1 MLEATS
7 IIFVHVI
14 ETSLIHLMKL
24 KNIIVDYVLI
34 FNNIH
39 LCYMLYDVKISVSI
53 IKNEY
58 NKKNGFRQSIFKNKK
73 KQILFFKAETKR
85 PKIHFNTIKFDDNYF
100 FHTLYVLVHLIVKQ
114 KKYRKEDILIG
125 L

>member
-1 MLEATS
+1 M
-7 IIFVHVI
+7 
-14 ETSLIHLMKL
+14 
-24 KNIIVDYVLI
+24 NII
-34 FNNIH
+34 
-39 LCYMLYDVKISVSI
+39 KIW
-53 IKNEY
+53 N
-58 NKKNGFRQSIFKNKK
+58 IFKKMVLQNLFSKIQK

>member
-58 NKKNGFRQSIFKNKK
+58 NKNLEYFKKNGFTKSIFKNTKK
-73 KQILFFKAETKR
+73 TNSIF
-85 PKIHFNTIKFDDNYF
+85 
-100 FHTLYVLVHLIVKQ
+100 
-114 KKYRKEDILIG
+114 
-125 L
+125 

>member
-1 MLEATS
+1 
-7 IIFVHVI
+7 
-14 ETSLIHLMKL
+14 
-24 KNIIVDYVLI
+24 
-34 FNNIH
+34 
-39 LCYMLYDVKISVSI
+39 MLYDVKISVSI

-58 NKKNGFRQSIFKNKK
+58 NKKNGFRKSIFKNKK